1 MQTWIMHIDMD
12 AFYASIEQLDNPELR
27 GKALIVGG
35 RKRGVVSTAS
45 YEARKFGVHSA
56 MPIGEYDKRVVL
68 LTKQLGRITAF
79 ARGARRQNSPLLAST
94 RPFVLGTFSL
104 FPGRNSY
111 SLQSAEVTE
120 YFDQLVPDLEA
131 VSYACY
137 FAELAEYYTREN
149 VDESQML
156 NLLYVSIKALLAGWV
171 PRPLV
176 RRIFEMRAMV
186 INGEYP
192 QIFTC
197 MKCGEEPEEGIYSKT
212 RKGIL
217 CPHCQKTRE
226 GELFLGQAAAFLS
239 PMNGQSVIAERRVPH
254 CNTVV

>member
-1 MQTWIMHIDMD
+1 MRDVI
-12 AFYASIEQLDNPELR
+12 AASGMVL
-27 GKALIVGG
+27 
-35 RKRGVVSTAS
+35 
-45 YEARKFGVHSA
+45 SA

-120 YFDQLVPDLEA
+120 YFDQLGTDLEA

-197 MKCGEEPEEGIYSKT
+197 MKCGEEPQEGIYSKT

-217 CPHCQKTRE
+217 CPRCQKTRE
-226 GELFLGQAAAFLS
+226 GELFLGQAALQALRYAAAAPLQRLYRFTLKEDAFREMEQVVSAGLS
-239 PMNGQSVIAERRVPH
+239 AFVDKKFHSLKVLEALQNEKNPVK
-254 CNTVV
+254 